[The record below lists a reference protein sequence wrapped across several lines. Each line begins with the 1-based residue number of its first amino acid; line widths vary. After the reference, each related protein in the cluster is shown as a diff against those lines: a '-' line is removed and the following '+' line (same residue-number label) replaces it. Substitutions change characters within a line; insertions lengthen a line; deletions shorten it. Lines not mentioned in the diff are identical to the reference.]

1 MKKLLYSPGEPAG
14 IGVDS
19 VLHVSKLKYWEEMN
33 ADLICIADMELL
45 RSRAKA
51 LNLDLKFIEL
61 KSLNQAQQNKKGK
74 V

>member
-1 MKKLLYSPGEPAG
+1 
-14 IGVDS
+14 
-19 VLHVSKLKYWEEMN
+19 MN